1 LRPTFFPIFNTKTG
15 KRLAAAFL
23 SSIFKMYIYKF
34 AIFKRKKSSLL
45 KQRLGGKVAP
55 ISHKCIDFLRVF
67 KKGGK
72 VNQASL
78 INQAQETQIQALGQS
93 AYAQTL
99 PILAEAGR
107 NVSELQS
114 LKLMSHLNA
123 MARRAVTGESLPE
136 FDVAIFD
143 EVSAEAMALAKKI
156 VDVFDGLPLTEV
168 YLLSLHFEVA
178 D

>member
-1 LRPTFFPIFNTKTG
+1 
-15 KRLAAAFL
+15 
-23 SSIFKMYIYKF
+23 
-34 AIFKRKKSSLL
+34 
-45 KQRLGGKVAP
+45 
-55 ISHKCIDFLRVF
+55 
-67 KKGGK
+67 

-78 INQAQETQIQALGQS
+78 ITEVQEMQIQALGQS

-107 NVSELQS
+107 KVSELQS

-143 EVSAEAMALAKKI
+143 EVSAEAMVLAKKI

-168 YLLSLHFEVA
+168 YLLSLHFEVV